1 MMVSFFSGFFLGFS
15 LILAIGAQNAYV
27 LKCGINQ
34 KYIFI
39 VCLICALSDAV
50 LIFFGVSGFSII
62 TESYEWL
69 LNSVLNAGIVFL
81 LLYGVRSFWLA
92 FKKQDSL
99 HVANDSND
107 SLLQVVLTC
116 LAFTWLNP
124 HVYLDTLVLMGSV
137 SVQHSESLVQFTLG
151 AISASFVF
159 FFSLGYAARLLIPF
173 FDKPR
178 SWKILDFMIGITM
191 FSIALSLI

>member
-1 MMVSFFSGFFLGFS
+1 MLSFISGFFLGFS

-27 LKCGINQ
+27 LKCGINK

-50 LIFFGVSGFSII
+50 LIVLGVSGFSII
-62 TESYEWL
+62 TESYKWVI
-69 LNSVLNAGIVFL
+69 NFVLYAGIVFL

-92 FKKQDSL
+92 FNKQEVL
-99 HVANDSND
+99 HASNKSND
-107 SLLQVVLTC
+107 SLLQVIVTC

-124 HVYLDTLVLMGSV
+124 HVYLDTIFLMGSV
-137 SVQHSESLVQFTLG
+137 SVQHSESLAQFTLG
-151 AISASFVF
+151 AILASFVF

-173 FDKPR
+173 FNKPM
-178 SWKILDFMIGITM
+178 SWKILDFMIGVTM
-191 FSIALSLI
+191 FSIAFTLV